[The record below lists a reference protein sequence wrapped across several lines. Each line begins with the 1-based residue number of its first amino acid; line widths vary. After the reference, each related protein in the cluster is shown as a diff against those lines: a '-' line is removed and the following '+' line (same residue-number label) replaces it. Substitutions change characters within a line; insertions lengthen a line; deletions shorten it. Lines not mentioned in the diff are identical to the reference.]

1 MVRVSYPTGE
11 SILVP
16 AGTSVLSA
24 SRQAGVPHA
33 AVCGGQG
40 RCSTCR
46 VRILK
51 GIEGQPCPDKSEKAT
66 LHSLTRPD
74 QSIRLGC
81 CLKVHSDIEVQPLLP
96 ASTDDFSPEVSG
108 RLLPLTVMFIDI
120 RGYSRMAARMHPFDV
135 VFLLNRYFDMTG
147 TAITEAGGQ
156 VDKFIGDGVM
166 ALFGIGQDQ
175 QVGARQALHAARD
188 IALALQALNREL
200 AAELSEPLRIG
211 IGLHCGEAIVGRF
224 GWGEV
229 PNVSTT
235 AIGDV
240 VNVASRLESAT
251 KQFGCQL
258 AMSEQVAMALGAGR
272 YLYPLSDA
280 ELPNYVGSVAV
291 RAVEDAASLPL

>member
-1 MVRVSYPTGE
+1 M
-11 SILVP
+11 
-16 AGTSVLSA
+16 
-24 SRQAGVPHA
+24 
-33 AVCGGQG
+33 CGGQG

-229 PNVSTT
+229 QNVSTT